1 MIDISN
7 LNSELSMNTLVVE
20 MSILVD
26 PMSGRYDLRMKL
38 AKSRSDGV
46 GLELV
51 FEDVA
56 ELSCSLDLAGWAQ
69 LHMLGIREI
78 RQGYERPF
86 VVEEIEYRSLRF
98 SCRSAKIA

>member
-7 LNSELSMNTLVVE
+7 LNSGLAMNTHVVE
-20 MSILVD
+20 MSIRVD
-26 PMSGRYDLRMKL
+26 QMSGRYDLRLNL
-38 AKSRSDGV
+38 AKSPSDGV
-46 GLELV
+46 GLALV

-86 VVEEIEYRSLRF
+86 VADIPQVACCLT
-98 SCRSAKIA
+98 